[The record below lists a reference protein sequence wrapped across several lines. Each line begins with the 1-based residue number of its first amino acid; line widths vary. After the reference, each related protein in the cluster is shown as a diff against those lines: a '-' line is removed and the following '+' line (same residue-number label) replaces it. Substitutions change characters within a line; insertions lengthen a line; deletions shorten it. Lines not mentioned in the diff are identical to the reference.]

1 MRLRFGQCVLDP
13 GARELTRGGS
23 PQDLSPKAFRL
34 LELLLEARPRALTKQ
49 ELHDRLWPDAFV
61 SDSSLPRLV
70 AEVRAAIG
78 DDAKAPRLVRTVHRF
93 GYAFFGVV
101 TPEATEAEPTGGSCR
116 LIWGDRQ
123 VPLPPGE
130 SILGRASE
138 ARVWIDLARVSR
150 HHARIVVGDGKAVLE
165 DLGSRNGTFLRGQR
179 ITVPTELADGD
190 EICINPVVLIFRIS
204 LGNSTTESGT
214 GA

>member
-1 MRLRFGQCVLDP
+1 MRLRFGHCVVDP
-13 GARELTRGGS
+13 GSRELTRGGAH
-23 PQDLSPKAFRL
+23 QDLSPKAFQL
-34 LELLLEARPRALTKQ
+34 LELLLETRPRALTKR
-49 ELHDRLWPDAFV
+49 EIHDRLWPDAFV

-78 DDAKAPRLVRTVHRF
+78 DDARAPWLLRTVHRF
-93 GYAFFGVV
+93 GYVFFGVV
-101 TPEATEAEPTGGSCR
+101 TQATEGEPTGASCR

-138 ARVWIDLARVSR
+138 ARVWIDLTRVSR
-150 HHARIVVGDGKAVLE
+150 HHARSVVGDGKAVLE

-179 ITVPTELADGD
+179 ITAPTELADGD
-190 EICINPVVLIFRIS
+190 EICIDPVVLVLRTS

-214 GA
+214 VA